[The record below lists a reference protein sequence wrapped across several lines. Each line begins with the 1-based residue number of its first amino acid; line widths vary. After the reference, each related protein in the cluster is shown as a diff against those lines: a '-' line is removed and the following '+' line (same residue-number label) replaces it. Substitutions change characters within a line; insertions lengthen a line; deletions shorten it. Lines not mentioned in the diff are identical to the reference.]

1 MDNDK
6 KMKTTRGE
14 EISRKFLK
22 ISKIFCIASVA
33 FLLLMQYRTI
43 RVQDELI
50 NQQDELIQQM
60 DENLQLQDDVIQEL
74 KNQLISD
81 YEKSDAPI
89 EIPTPEGDFILTTI
103 TQW

>member
-1 MDNDK
+1 MDK
-6 KMKTTRGE
+6 QEKMNESRGE
-14 EISRKFLK
+14 KNSRIFLK
-22 ISKIFCIASVA
+22 ISKIFCIVSVA

-89 EIPTPEGDFILTTI
+89 EIPAPEGDFILTTI